1 MYDSIG
7 QHLKVV
13 MPDNCNPSYLPFW
26 KRNIDTGEITGY
38 FVDLLEELS
47 RSVGFNYTLEDS
59 SNFKSYDS
67 LGKMTKKKLL
77 IKHYNWFSVVNG
89 LASKKMDL
97 VMGDLWVTPERAA
110 IMDLSV
116 PFQTVEISIKTRIP
130 KFNDSTLF
138 SMFKPLSL
146 EVWIAILVSLLT
158 GLSVRT
164 KCLNFYFDI

>member
-1 MYDSIG
+1 
-7 QHLKVV
+7 
-13 MPDNCNPSYLPFW
+13 
-26 KRNIDTGEITGY
+26 
-38 FVDLLEELS
+38 
-47 RSVGFNYTLEDS
+47 
-59 SNFKSYDS
+59 
-67 LGKMTKKKLL
+67 
-77 IKHYNWFSVVNG
+77 
-89 LASKKMDL
+89 MDL
-97 VMGDLWVTPERAA
+97 VMGDLWVTPERSA

-116 PFQTVEISIKTRIP
+116 PFQTVVISIKTKIL